1 MDQVQHVET
10 ELDTLKLSYNV
21 DSIQSLKSFI
31 GKVRGHT
38 RDLNDFNKVARI
50 QRVRVVINKY

>member
-1 MDQVQHVET
+1 MQHVET

-50 QRVRVVINKY
+50 QRVRVVINK